1 MVHKETILTLL
12 PKIKIMLLLIIPK
25 ILIKINSKDQDKIRQ
40 LMELLQFNKKKKE
53 VKLIKIKRIILLL

>member
-1 MVHKETILTLL
+1 MVHKETILKLL